1 MPALAALGRI
11 LFCVLFVVSGAS
23 KLYDIAGMMPMVE
36 SHIVIPDQFATYKT
50 QIETLTGMP
59 ISQVIVIAT
68 GIFEILCGLLIALK
82 FGARVVAIVLAL
94 FVAATVYYF
103 HNFWT
108 MTGPDYLTNMY
119 QALKNLSLIGGLLMI
134 AGYPRPVPPPEST
147 SYHGV

>member
-11 LFCVLFVVSGAS
+11 LFCVLFLVSGAS

-36 SHIVIPDQFATYKT
+36 SHIIIPDQLSTYKA
-50 QIETLTGMP
+50 QIEAMTGMP
-59 ISQVIVIAT
+59 IAQVIVIAT
-68 GIFEILCGLLIALK
+68 GVFEILCGLLIALN
-82 FGARVVAIVLAL
+82 FGARVVSILLAL

-103 HNFWT
+103 HDFWT
-108 MTGPDYLTNMY
+108 MSEPDRTINLY

-134 AGYPRPVPPPEST
+134 AGYPRPVPPPETT

>member
-11 LFCVLFVVSGAS
+11 LFCVLFFVSGAN
-23 KLYDIAGMMPMVE
+23 KLSDIAGMAPTVAN
-36 SHIVIPDQFATYKT
+36 HITIPAELSNYTA

-59 ISQVIVIAT
+59 IAQVIVIAS
-68 GIFEILCGLLIALK
+68 GVFEVLCGLLIALN
-82 FGARVVAIVLAL
+82 FGSRIVAIVLAL
-94 FVAATVYYF
+94 YVGATVFYF

-108 MTGPDYLTNMY
+108 MTEPDRTVNLY

-134 AGYPRPVPPPEST
+134 AGYPRPAPTADTT